1 MSQNNKV
8 DDRFDTPK
16 EFVANVLKHDA
27 FRKGATA
34 AVAGTLFAIASV
46 AIFGPAEDS

>member
-1 MSQNNKV
+1 MNQNNKSHEK
-8 DDRFDTPK
+8 FAASK
-16 EFVANVLKHDA
+16 EFATNVLKHDA